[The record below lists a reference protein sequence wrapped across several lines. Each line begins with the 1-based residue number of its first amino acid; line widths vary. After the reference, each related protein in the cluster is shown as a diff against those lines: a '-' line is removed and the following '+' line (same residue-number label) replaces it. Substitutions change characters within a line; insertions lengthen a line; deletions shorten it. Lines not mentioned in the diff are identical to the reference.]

1 MSKKNRIK
9 SKERRK
15 LGAFL
20 HFVQG
25 GKCYLCGF
33 DIACPSRWPV
43 GLVCDSMPS
52 LDHVVPLA
60 AGGTNAQTN
69 QALSHHHCNKKKS
82 DNGALLNQANIAK
95 QNANAVLFV
104 RSVRMLASIA
114 TKR

>member
-9 SKERRK
+9 SKEKRK

-33 DIACPSRWPV
+33 DVACPSAWPV
-43 GLVCDSMPS
+43 GRFCDSMPT

-69 QALSHHHCNKKKS
+69 QALSHYSC
-82 DNGALLNQANIAK
+82 NQAKGLSCASESQISVAK